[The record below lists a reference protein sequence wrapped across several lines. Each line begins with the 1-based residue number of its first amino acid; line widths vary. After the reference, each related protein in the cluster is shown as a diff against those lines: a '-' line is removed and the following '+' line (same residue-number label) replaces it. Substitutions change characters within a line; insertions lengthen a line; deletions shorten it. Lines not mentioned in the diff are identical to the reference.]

1 MSARSHGSV
10 SKERKVS
17 TLSCAAALVASMCL
31 GTSAFGPESMSTAAE
46 RKANAPSQIS
56 TGPQKEERVCFCCH
70 TPSHVIAS
78 HPQPSNIKNK
88 RGPSNCLHQR
98 ELG

>member
-78 HPQPSNIKNK
+78 NPQPSNIKNK
-88 RGPSNCLHQR
+88 RGPSNFLHQR